1 MDGAGS
7 SKGSLTGSKRKMEFD
22 LNREFFKKVAPSL
35 TCSFCLVVPKQGPL
49 YVSKNADEGDRR
61 IACQDCKFEKLPQ
74 SVPMSCTENMLE
86 ALPLAACRYR
96 KNKCHVVQD
105 PKNISYHE
113 EECNFRDVECV
124 FRRCLEIVSVENVS
138 QHLVAKHS
146 FNLKPEMITKSGK
159 YRRKIKIREECF
171 IMRPNGEPWR
181 GLLGPI
187 SFQEKNFFIQVE
199 INPKK
204 NYFQAWVQMYGSKF
218 EAKNFKY
225 SLQLEEKDDLGS
237 LSYNGPMK
245 SLDDRKTDVFKSK
258 VGLVVPLDVL
268 KKHLG
273 NETKITFEVK
283 IEDLKPKDDEM
294 DSEASNQDD

>member
-7 SKGSLTGSKRKMEFD
+7 SKGSQVGSKRKMEFD
-22 LNREFFKKVAPSL
+22 INREFFKKVAPSL
-35 TCSFCLVVPKQGPL
+35 TCSFCQVVPKEGPL
-49 YVSKNADEGDRR
+49 YISKNADEGDRR

-74 SVPMSCTENMLE
+74 SVPMPCSKNILE
-86 ALPLAACRYR
+86 ALPLAACQYR
-96 KNKCHVVQD
+96 KNNCLVVQD

-113 EECNFRDVECV
+113 EECNFRDIECI

-146 FNLKPEMITKSGK
+146 YNLKPEMITKSGK
-159 YRRKIKIREECF
+159 YIRKIKIREEYF
-171 IMRPNGEPWR
+171 TMRPHGKPWR

-187 SFQEKNFFIQVE
+187 SFNEKTFFLQCE

-204 NYFQAWVQMYGSKF
+204 NYFQAWLQMYGSKF

-225 SLQLEEKDDLGS
+225 SLQLGGKDDLGS
-237 LSYNGPMK
+237 PSYNGPMK
-245 SLDDRKTDVFKSK
+245 SLDDRKTEVFEAKT
-258 VGLVVPLDVL
+258 GLVVILDVIRKYL
-268 KKHLG
+268 DDDDKLRLG
-273 NETKITFEVK
+273 IK

-294 DSEASNQDD
+294 DSQVSNESD